1 MEKLLKIYLEDAKLT
16 FKQKKQI
23 VLDLLVDGMS
33 VDEVANLLDIE
44 PKFIQIISESAIEN
58 FVPPWI
64 K

>member
-44 PKFIQIISESAIEN
+44 PEFVQTISESAIEN
-58 FVPPWI
+58 YVPPWI